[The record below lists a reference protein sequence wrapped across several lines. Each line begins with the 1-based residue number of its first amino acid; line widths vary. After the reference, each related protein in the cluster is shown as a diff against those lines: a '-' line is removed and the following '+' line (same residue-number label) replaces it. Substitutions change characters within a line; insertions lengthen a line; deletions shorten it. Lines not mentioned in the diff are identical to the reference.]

1 MLIMNAFAGGKI
13 IFTKETEQ
21 YWSTRMLNEI
31 SVEGA
36 ARNNLLYRLYRQEL
50 HSYSAV
56 LASEYTIQ
64 YNLQYVWIFDH
75 RDYIYLSF
83 STGKLLK
90 I

>member
-1 MLIMNAFAGGKI
+1 MLIMNAFASLMLNYALAGGKI

-21 YWSTRMLNEI
+21 YWSSRMLNKI

-50 HSYSAV
+50 HSYPVS
-56 LASEYTIQ
+56 TIQ

-75 RDYIYLSF
+75 RD
-83 STGKLLK
+83 
-90 I
+90 